1 MTPQHYILIT
11 GANHSPKIIEM
22 IKRGTIQEGKSY
34 PIDKTPSMYDPNTYQ
49 PLNRWLLVL
58 NQHTTIIENI
68 EFETSFTTL
77 QNWRNLQISK
87 LTGDLPNVHLIEY
100 LNYLNTQLLIIKEEL
115 IKKPLKDA
123 DISEESQIIGNQIKL
138 IKEKLLMHHV
148 RAPSQNEKAITI
160 TRSYAENKLSNS
172 TLNTISMKL
181 LLISH
186 NNTTWDI
193 SDLPLNQWY
202 EVEAEITERDNDNNI
217 KNIFYSI
224 KTHYGS
230 ISWIRKENFLTPEQ
244 WREQKLNNL
253 LNTQIS

>member
-1 MTPQHYILIT
+1 MSPQHYILIT
-11 GANHSPKIIEM
+11 AKIIEM
-22 IKRGTIQEGKSY
+22 
-34 PIDKTPSMYDPNTYQ
+34 
-49 PLNRWLLVL
+49 
-58 NQHTTIIENI
+58 
-68 EFETSFTTL
+68 
-77 QNWRNLQISK
+77 
-87 LTGDLPNVHLIEY
+87 
-100 LNYLNTQLLIIKEEL
+100 
-115 IKKPLKDA
+115 
-123 DISEESQIIGNQIKL
+123 
-138 IKEKLLMHHV
+138 
-148 RAPSQNEKAITI
+148 
-160 TRSYAENKLSNS
+160 
-172 TLNTISMKL
+172 MKL
-181 LLISH
+181 VLISH